1 MPSAAGLEKRARKQ
15 KYREQLLE
23 NFNTHKAVLI
33 ITVDNVGSNQ
43 MQQVRIALR
52 GKAIVLMGKNTV
64 MRRAIRDEAAN
75 NPNLAAILPS
85 IQGNMGFVFTNH
97 DLLEIRDIIS
107 ANTVPAA
114 ARGGQIAPLDVF
126 VPAGPTGLDPGQT
139 NFFQA
144 LNIAT
149 KIARGT
155 IEILNDV
162 HLIKAGERV
171 TSSAVIMLNKV
182 NLRPFSYRIEV
193 INVYEEGSVYA
204 AKFLDMT
211 IAEIGVRFSAGCG
224 TLAALSFAINYPNL
238 TTLPHS
244 IGRAI
249 KVLVALSLA
258 TDYGIEEAKEYK
270 ELLDNPELLAAKQA
284 AAAAAGGGDGAAAG
298 GDDAAAAAEEEDDED
313 EEPAGGMDMFGGDD
327 DGEAADY

>member
-15 KYREQLLE
+15 KYREQLIE
-23 NFNTHKAVLI
+23 NFNTYKAVLI

-64 MRRAIRDEAAN
+64 MRRAIRDEAGK
-75 NPNLAAILPS
+75 NPKLSNILPS

-97 DLLEIRDIIS
+97 DLLEVRDIIS

-114 ARGGQIAPLDVF
+114 ARSGQFAPLDVI

-155 IEILNDV
+155 IEILNEV

-171 TSSAVIMLNKV
+171 TSSAVIMLNKI

-193 INVYEEGSVYA
+193 TNVYEEGSVYA

-211 IAEIGVRFSAGCG
+211 VEEIGRSFSAGCG
-224 TLAALSFAINYPNL
+224 TIAALSFAISYPNL

-244 IGRAI
+244 IGRAM
-249 KVLVALSLA
+249 KVLIALSLA
-258 TDYGIEEAKEYK
+258 TDYGFEESKEYK

-284 AAAAAGGGDGAAAG
+284 AAAAAAGGADAAAAG
-298 GDDAAAAAEEEDDED
+298 GDAAAAVEEEEED

-327 DGEAADY
+327 AEADY